1 VKENPLIPVVLCGGS
16 GTRLWPLSRASYPKQ
31 YWALGDTSNEST
43 LLQQTHQRLK
53 GLNGLESPLLICH
66 EDHRFIVAEQMR
78 QIDIEPSAILLE
90 PIGRNTAPAIA
101 VAALQATENGADPL
115 LLVLSADHLIKEAK
129 QFREVIEAGKSYA
142 NKGRLVT
149 FGIIPTSPETGYG
162 YIEALEPLNV
172 NEAKGVAIKRFVEK
186 PDLQSAEKFLKDNS
200 NDSMVNAMIATSY
213 QKLSKFK
220 EAIYYYEKTLNNQNA
235 NLLNNYFQIGS
246 CYANLNQ
253 NNNAAK
259 YFKRTLKINP
269 DFAPSR
275 FQLINVYQL
284 LNKNKEAK
292 KECDILFMLDRN
304 LYNTSNFCTNL

>member
-1 VKENPLIPVVLCGGS
+1 LGNFIEAKEYYNKLLEFNSEDTTILIS
-16 GTRLWPLSRASYPKQ
+16 
-31 YWALGDTSNEST
+31 LGDISNK
-43 LLQQTHQRLK
+43 LYDFH
-53 GLNGLESPLLICH
+53 
-66 EDHRFIVAEQMR
+66 DAEQF
-78 QIDIEPSAILLE
+78 
-90 PIGRNTAPAIA
+90 
-101 VAALQATENGADPL
+101 
-115 LLVLSADHLIKEAK
+115 LV
-129 QFREVIEAGKSYA
+129 
-142 NKGRLVT
+142 
-149 FGIIPTSPETGYG
+149 
-162 YIEALEPLNV
+162 EALSCGEK
-172 NEAKGVAIKRFVEK
+172 NENILFELGIAYGGQKKY
-186 PDLQSAEKFLKDNS
+186 LQSAQAFKEAIKYSDDKNPILHFQLGVVYQELLLHDLAIKEFEKFLEENS
-200 NDSMVNAMIATSY
+200 NDSMVNAMIAASY

-220 EAIYYYEKTLNNQNA
+220 EAIDYYEKTLNNQNA

-292 KECDILFMLDRN
+292 KECDILFMLDRS